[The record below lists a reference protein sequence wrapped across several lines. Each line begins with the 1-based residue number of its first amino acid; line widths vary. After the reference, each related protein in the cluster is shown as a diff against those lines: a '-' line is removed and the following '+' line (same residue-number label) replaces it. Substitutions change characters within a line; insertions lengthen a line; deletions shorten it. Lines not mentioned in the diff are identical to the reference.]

1 MSHWIFTEEHKEFK
15 KSVQKFLE
23 KEVSPYIEEWENNGE
38 IDKAFLTQLAEMGYI
53 GISLP
58 EEYGDIN
65 TDIVTEAVFLEQLG
79 KYGTGG
85 IAAGISYHL
94 MTLSYISS
102 HGNDKQKSKYLKP
115 SIRGEMIGALA
126 FNEINNDLEGLKNT
140 EVRAEQQKDDYVL
153 NGTKEF
159 VINGISADFLC
170 ITVITDYSKGLE
182 GISSFI
188 VDRETPGLKIKRKV
202 KKLGW
207 RGVDTAD
214 IEFDNVRVSRESM
227 IGEVSKAYKYLKKSN
242 QWFRV
247 IHALLSI
254 GLGKRTLED
263 TIRYS
268 KERKQFGKTIN
279 HFQALQHKMA
289 DMAIELEKT
298 RSLTYRSLYLL
309 SEKQNAEI
317 ESSMSKAHAGE
328 MIKVLTDSAMQV
340 YGGMGYIM
348 ETPVQRYWR
357 DARGISVIGESTEYL
372 YKLIENTLKQNKRIE
387 INS

>member
-1 MSHWIFTEEHKEFK
+1 
-15 KSVQKFLE
+15 
-23 KEVSPYIEEWENNGE
+23 
-38 IDKAFLTQLAEMGYI
+38 
-53 GISLP
+53 
-58 EEYGDIN
+58 
-65 TDIVTEAVFLEQLG
+65 
-79 KYGTGG
+79 
-85 IAAGISYHL
+85 
-94 MTLSYISS
+94 
-102 HGNDKQKSKYLKP
+102 
-115 SIRGEMIGALA
+115 
-126 FNEINNDLEGLKNT
+126 
-140 EVRAEQQKDDYVL
+140 
-153 NGTKEF
+153 
-159 VINGISADFLC
+159 
-170 ITVITDYSKGLE
+170 
-182 GISSFI
+182 
-188 VDRETPGLKIKRKV
+188 RKV

-387 INS
+387 INSKETKWTKF